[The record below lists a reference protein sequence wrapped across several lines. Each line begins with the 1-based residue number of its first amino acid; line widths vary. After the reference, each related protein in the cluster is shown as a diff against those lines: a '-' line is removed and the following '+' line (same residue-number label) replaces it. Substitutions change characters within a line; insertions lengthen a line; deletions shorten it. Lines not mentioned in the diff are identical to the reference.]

1 MERLQR
7 GYIALK
13 GFILIGIFGLAVWGM
28 SIADRYVSAVELEKR
43 YYIPSGDNEFD
54 FRVDKKAGII
64 QIWTGERYETTSL

>member
-43 YYIPSGDNEFD
+43 YYIPSGDNELL
-54 FRVDKKAGII
+54 RVDKKDGTI
-64 QIWTGERYETTSL
+64 QVWNGDGYEILR

>member
-43 YYIPSGDNEFD
+43 YYIPSGGDEFMY
-54 FRVDKKAGII
+54 RVDKKDGTI
-64 QIWTGERYETTSL
+64 QVWNGDEYVILH

>member
-13 GFILIGIFGLAVWGM
+13 GFILIGIFGLTVWGM

-43 YYIPSGDNEFD
+43 YYIPDGEREFVL
-54 FRVDKKAGII
+54 RIDKKEGTI
-64 QIWTGERYETTSL
+64 QKWDDGGYVILH

>member
-13 GFILIGIFGLAVWGM
+13 GFILIGIFGLTVWGM

-43 YYIPSGDNEFD
+43 YYIPGEGGGFAL
-54 FRVDKKAGII
+54 RIDKKEGVI
-64 QIWTGERYETTSL
+64 QKWNGDGYVILD

>member
-43 YYIPSGDNEFD
+43 YYIPSGDDEFVYC
-54 FRVDKKAGII
+54 VDKKDGTI
-64 QIWTGERYETTSL
+64 QVWNGERYEILR